1 MRTFPR
7 EVVLG
12 SCCADVL
19 NACED
24 VTDTVS
30 ASSYSMVSALVAR
43 HPEAPRAPQP
53 CRRCGPGVN
62 KDGNLGKQMKS
73 NAPPR
78 AREEGVPALSRAFS
92 PYGRVAFTVD
102 TPTVSCVAAGNRAAM
117 VHLPAGR
124 TPLGTNR

>member
-1 MRTFPR
+1 MIAATRVVADVDGAHLPA

-19 NACED
+19 NAWED

-30 ASSYSMVSALVAR
+30 ASDTAWWVLSSG

-62 KDGNLGKQMKS
+62 KDGNLGKQ
-73 NAPPR
+73 
-78 AREEGVPALSRAFS
+78 
-92 PYGRVAFTVD
+92 
-102 TPTVSCVAAGNRAAM
+102 
-117 VHLPAGR
+117 
-124 TPLGTNR
+124 